1 METQQDNSEA
11 PTFVFGMILGF
22 VVGSIT
28 ALWMAPRSGNEAR
41 QGIRSRAQSSVRI
54 ISDRVQG
61 ESIEDSIELGKA
73 IAHQKK
79 ADNANSTNTDYV
91 DG

>member
-1 METQQDNSEA
+1 
-11 PTFVFGMILGF
+11 MILGF

-41 QGIRSRAQSSVRI
+41 QGIKNRAQSSVRI

-61 ESIEDSIELGKA
+61 ESVEDSIELGKA

-79 ADNANSTNTDYV
+79 ADSANTSKADYV

>member
-1 METQQDNSEA
+1 MATQPDNSDA

-22 VVGSIT
+22 VVGSVA

-41 QGIRSRAQSSVRI
+41 QEIKTRAQSSVRVI
-54 ISDRVQG
+54 TDRVQG
-61 ESIEDSIELGKA
+61 ESIEDSIELGKT

-79 ADNANSTNTDYV
+79 ANSAKSSDTDYI

>member
-1 METQQDNSEA
+1 MGTQKSDSET

-22 VVGSIT
+22 VAGSVA
-28 ALWMAPRSGNEAR
+28 ALWMAPRSGTESR
-41 QGIRSRAQSSVRI
+41 QEIKNRAQSSVRI

-61 ESIEDSIELGKA
+61 ESVEDSIELGKA

-79 ADNANSTNTDYV
+79 ADSTKSNDADYI

>member
-1 METQQDNSEA
+1 MGTQQDSSEA

-22 VVGSIT
+22 VVGSVT
-28 ALWMAPRSGNEAR
+28 ALWMAPRSGDEAR
-41 QGIRSRAQSSVRI
+41 QSIKSRAQSSVRI
-54 ISDRVQG
+54 ISERVQS
-61 ESIEDSIELGKA
+61 ETVEDSIELGKA

-79 ADNANSTNTDYV
+79 ADRTNSINADYV